1 MTGKMI
7 TTTHTDMT
15 RVVYDLKLE
24 FFGFENFKKET
35 KKLGEKIWSE
45 IQGINDGIF
54 HSLKRKNYERIFLL
68 MNRHD
73 PSLSSLLSS

>member
-1 MTGKMI
+1 MI

-35 KKLGEKIWSE
+35 KKLGEKI
-45 IQGINDGIF
+45 
-54 HSLKRKNYERIFLL
+54 
-68 MNRHD
+68 
-73 PSLSSLLSS
+73 